1 MQISAFIWT
10 LVGLAMITLAI
21 VIWHRDARP
30 AVRAVLCLMAS
41 SGLSFVLSNSG
52 LTLILF
58 SISGIMVTITWW
70 LAQHSSPNKTM
81 LLIWILILIFG
92 LIISRLPQTMSAF
105 GPGLWIGVSY
115 LIFRLIHI
123 CIDSQRGKLVE
134 LSLPETIIYA
144 LHPATLVA
152 GPIDRI
158 QHSLSEQRAGPSLPS
173 SYLNEG
179 IWRLFFGLVK
189 KIALANACFALMS
202 AFDATQI
209 TPSRAAAWI
218 WVFAYSFYIYFD
230 FAGYCDMA
238 IGVGLLMG
246 MRLPENF
253 ANPYMSSSITHFWQ
267 AWHITLSTWLRD
279 YIFFPMSRTLLRRF
293 GSRFSSVI
301 LLVSHLT
308 TMVICGLW
316 HGLRLEL
323 AAWGLWHGLGLF
335 AHNRWQGWQHKL
347 NLPKIPAFMAIV
359 MTYMFV
365 TLGWVF
371 FSMRFTHAL
380 SILARLFGFR

>member
-81 LLIWILILIFG
+81 LLIWILIFG

-134 LSLPETIIYA
+134 LSLPETIIYPF
-144 LHPATLVA
+144 HPPTLFP
-152 GPIDRI
+152 GPLDPL
-158 QHSLSEQRAGPSLPS
+158 QHSLSYQHPYSSL
-173 SYLNEG
+173 
-179 IWRLFFGLVK
+179 
-189 KIALANACFALMS
+189 
-202 AFDATQI
+202 
-209 TPSRAAAWI
+209 
-218 WVFAYSFYIYFD
+218 
-230 FAGYCDMA
+230 
-238 IGVGLLMG
+238 
-246 MRLPENF
+246 
-253 ANPYMSSSITHFWQ
+253 
-267 AWHITLSTWLRD
+267 
-279 YIFFPMSRTLLRRF
+279 
-293 GSRFSSVI
+293 
-301 LLVSHLT
+301 
-308 TMVICGLW
+308 
-316 HGLRLEL
+316 
-323 AAWGLWHGLGLF
+323 
-335 AHNRWQGWQHKL
+335 
-347 NLPKIPAFMAIV
+347 
-359 MTYMFV
+359 
-365 TLGWVF
+365 
-371 FSMRFTHAL
+371 
-380 SILARLFGFR
+380 